1 MAPNFEQR
9 RFYHETCVGMHKDVR
24 CAKYA
29 IQCPD
34 GEGVIVCRQVF
45 PGVEVSV
52 NNFQAHR
59 CLECYDTGDP
69 FQLDFCCAG
78 RFACEFSHQ
87 ETCVLEPGS
96 MAAHHADRRGNM
108 ESIFPGGHYR
118 GVNLTID
125 FEQAADFTSRQFGTL
140 APDFLTLQKR
150 LLSDTWFRVWRAD
163 AGCMAIFREVSVAA
177 TRMEEKLLKLKILEL
192 LCRLEHSP
200 SKQEHT
206 SYLPK
211 VQMELARQVQEH
223 LIRAPE
229 SYTSIERLAR
239 EYQVSSSQMQKVFK
253 QFYGISI
260 YQYLRNH
267 RLERAAQALR
277 ETDRPVTEIALNAG
291 FSNPGKFAGSFR
303 ERYGLP
309 PQQYRQAQ
317 KRKIEMEQSCR
328 NGVARLLHFCIIKVG

>member
-9 RFYHETCVGMHKDVR
+9 RFYHETYVGMHKDVR

-96 MAAHHADRRGNM
+96 MAAHQADRRGNM

-229 SYTSIERLAR
+229 SYTSIEI
-239 EYQVSSSQMQKVFK
+239 
-253 QFYGISI
+253 G
-260 YQYLRNH
+260 
-267 RLERAAQALR
+267 RAH
-277 ETDRPVTEIALNAG
+277 V
-291 FSNPGKFAGSFR
+291 
-303 ERYGLP
+303 
-309 PQQYRQAQ
+309 
-317 KRKIEMEQSCR
+317 
-328 NGVARLLHFCIIKVG
+328 